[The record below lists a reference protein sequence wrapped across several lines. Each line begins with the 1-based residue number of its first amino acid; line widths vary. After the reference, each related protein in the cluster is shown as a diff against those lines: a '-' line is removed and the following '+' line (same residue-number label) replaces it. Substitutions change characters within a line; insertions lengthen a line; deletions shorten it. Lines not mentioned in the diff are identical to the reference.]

1 MYSKEFYRDLLG
13 LAQQDLSQAHLRQ
26 HFTTAGSY
34 VKALGHQVNGQ
45 GTWSAFKPT
54 DTLVYNNGT
63 VSGKKFWI
71 SGVDLCDWVIV
82 PVKHN
87 NNLVFAVINK
97 KDIVSTPILTQGME
111 GTVTV
116 HFTCDHAPAQILGD
130 RGDSRVQ
137 FVDHAHRWG
146 FITNHLGSAISVFQD
161 IDLYTKN
168 VGGFDYNK
176 DKIRLDLEILNLLW
190 ASGINNINDS
200 DWERNN
206 LVYAFSKKVVTE
218 VAQLALEITGSGL
231 YELDHPSHQRYQDIL
246 IYSTHMCNTA
256 TAIKDIQS
264 RSF

>member
-1 MYSKEFYRDLLG
+1 MYSSKFYQDLLM
-13 LAQQDLSQAHLRQ
+13 LAKQDLSLAHLRQ
-26 HFTTAGSY
+26 HYTTAKSY
-34 VKALGHQVNGQ
+34 TTAFDHDAIGIGA
-45 GTWSAFKPT
+45 WSSHKPQ
-54 DTLVYNNGT
+54 DTLIYNNGT
-63 VSGKKFWI
+63 VTGKKFWI
-71 SGVDLCDWVIV
+71 SGVDTCDWVVI
-82 PVKHN
+82 PVKN
-87 NNLVFAVINK
+87 NAGLSLAVIQTQ
-97 KDIVSTPILTQGME
+97 DLTITPILTQGME
-111 GTVTV
+111 GTRTV
-116 HFTCDHAPAQILGD
+116 HFTCQQAPAQILGD

-246 IYSTHMCNTA
+246 IYSTHMRNTA